1 MIGFKHDVCVIGGC
15 GHVGLPLSIMLAHA
29 GKKVCIQDINTEAIA
44 LIQSG
49 RMPFLEEG
57 AESLLAEVLANGN
70 LSLSDDPG
78 VIRES
83 EAIILIIGTPVDEF
97 LNPRVSDMKKA
108 MDVYGQLFVDGQLLI
123 LRSTLYPGTSQM
135 INGWLKDKRLR
146 IDVAFCPERIAE
158 GRAIQ
163 ELKQLPQIISAFNE
177 SGYRRARELFGSL
190 TDDLID
196 VEPMEAELAKLFTNS
211 WRYLKF
217 SIANQFYMIANDYG
231 VDYYKIHHAMTHNYP
246 RAMDLPKPG
255 FAAGPC
261 LFKDTMQLAA
271 FYGNNF
277 YLGHAAML
285 VNEGMPNYIVRS
297 LKKRGDISG
306 KTVGI
311 IGMAFKANS
320 DDKRSSLSY
329 KLRKILE
336 TECRKVLCTDIYI
349 QDPSFLPLDEVIE
362 RADLLILG
370 VPHREYADI
379 DTRGKEMVDVWN
391 YYNRGARI

>member
-15 GHVGLPLSIMLAHA
+15 GHVGLPLSIVLAHA

-49 RMPFLEEG
+49 MMPFLEEG
-57 AESLLAEVLANGN
+57 AGNLLAEVLASGN

-97 LNPRVSDMKKA
+97 LNPRVSDIKKA
-108 MDVYGQLFVDGQLLI
+108 MDDYYKWLVDGQLLV
-123 LRSTLYPGTSQM
+123 LRSTLYPGTSEM
-135 INGWLKDKRLR
+135 INGWLRDKGLQV
-146 IDVAFCPERIAE
+146 DVTFCPERIAE
-158 GRAIQ
+158 GKAVQ
-163 ELKQLPQIISAFNE
+163 ELRELPQIISAFTE
-177 SGYRRARELFGSL
+177 SGYRRARELFSKL
-190 TDDLID
+190 STDMIDL
-196 VEPMEAELAKLFTNS
+196 EPKEAEMAKLFTNS

-231 VDYYKIHHAMTHNYP
+231 VDYYKVHHAMTRNYP
-246 RAMDLPKPG
+246 RAIDIPKPG

-297 LKKRGDISG
+297 LKRTHDISG
-306 KTVGI
+306 KTIGI
-311 IGMAFKANS
+311 LGMAFKANS

-336 TECRKVLCTDIYI
+336 TECREVLCTDVYI
-349 QDPSFLPLDEVIE
+349 KDPSFVSIDEVIE

-370 VPHREYADI
+370 AAHREYASI
-379 DTRGKEMVDVWN
+379 DTHGKEIVDIWN
-391 YYNRGARI
+391 FYDRGAKI